1 MNKEDYAIDQFKKG
15 YNCAQ
20 SVLTAFHD
28 EIEIDEK
35 DLLKIASG
43 FGGGMGHL
51 QLTCGAVTGA
61 FMVISLT
68 HGYNDPNDRVAKD
81 KAYSKIVEFE
91 RRFKE
96 LNSTTGCRELLGAD
110 FNSEEGR
117 MKIITEN
124 LHERVC
130 HKAIKDAVS
139 ILRDL
144 II

>member
-1 MNKEDYAIDQFKKG
+1 MDKEDYAIDQFAKG

-28 EIEIDEK
+28 EIEMDEK

-61 FMVISLT
+61 FIVISLIYGHT
-68 HGYNDPNDRVAKD
+68 DVNEIEAKE
-81 KAYSKIVEFE
+81 KTYSKIREFE
-91 RRFKE
+91 KKFKE

-110 FNSEEGR
+110 FNSEQGR

-144 II
+144 IV

>member
-1 MNKEDYAIDQFKKG
+1 MNKEDYAIDQFTKG

-28 EIEIDEK
+28 DIKIDEK
-35 DLLKIASG
+35 DLLKLASG

-68 HGYNDPNDRVAKD
+68 QGYKDPNDWVAKD
-81 KAYSKIVEFE
+81 KTYSKIKEFE
-91 RRFKE
+91 CKFKE

-110 FNSEEGR
+110 FDSEEGR
-117 MKIITEN
+117 MKILTEN

-139 ILRDL
+139 ILKGL
-144 II
+144 IL

>member
-1 MNKEDYAIDQFKKG
+1 MNKEDYAIAQFTKG

-20 SVLTAFHD
+20 SVLSAFHG
-28 EIEIDEK
+28 EINIDEK
-35 DLLKIASG
+35 DLLKLASG

-68 HGYNDPNDRVAKD
+68 QGYEDPDDRVAKN
-81 KAYSKIVEFE
+81 KTYSKIKEFE
-91 RRFKE
+91 SKFKE
-96 LNSTTGCRELLGAD
+96 LNRTTGCRELLGAD
-110 FNSEEGR
+110 FDSEEGR

-124 LHERVC
+124 LHESVC

-144 II
+144 TI